1 MAKLTHKQFTSIR
14 NLIEGNAQAYGDKAQ
29 YVYKNK
35 KTEIS
40 FSYNDSLDAF
50 NAIGTAF
57 AGLGL
62 SGKTIAVIGETHP
75 LYVMTYYAT
84 VAGNGVIVPLDK
96 EITEEEIF
104 NFINLSGAEAVVYTS
119 QFNNVLAPEAE
130 KIPGV
135 KYFIPIDGEGENC
148 ESKKVLSMQSV
159 LDFGH
164 AALSAGNTAFLDI
177 EPDLEKVCAIIFTSG
192 TTGTSKGVMLCER
205 NLVAAGNSASQLIT
219 MVNMDTS
226 LLSVLPI
233 NHTYEMTCSHIASG
247 NKGTTTYI
255 NDSLKYVARNMQ
267 KAQPSALVLVP
278 LFVETLA
285 KRIWSNIESKG
296 MTDKVRKGMK
306 LTGAL
311 RKLGID
317 VRKKVFAEIHS
328 AFGGNLSTIISG
340 GAKLDPDYIRDFD
353 AFGIEILEGYGITE
367 CSPLVAVN
375 TPKAKR
381 LGTVGKS
388 VPGCTVKT
396 DAPDGHSEGEL
407 LVKGDNVML
416 GYFNNPEATAE
427 VFTEDGWFKTG
438 DIGTIDKDGF
448 IAITGRKKNII
459 ILSNGKNIYPEE
471 IEQYLA
477 KIEDIAE
484 CVVIG
489 KENESGDVVITAV
502 IYPNM
507 DRYKDAQMQE
517 IHDDLKAKINE
528 VNKQLPIFKQ
538 IREIQ
543 LRDTEFEKTPSR
555 KIKRYKV
562 K

>member
-1 MAKLTHKQFTSIR
+1 MSKLTHKQFTSIR
-14 NLIEGNAQAYGDKAQ
+14 NLITDNARIYGDKPQ
-29 YVYKNK
+29 YVYKRK
-35 KTEIS
+35 KNEIK
-40 FSYNDSLDAF
+40 FTYNDALDTF

-57 AGLGL
+57 SGLGL
-62 SGKTIAVIGETHP
+62 LGKTVAVIGETDP
-75 LYVMTYYAT
+75 YYVMTYYAT

-96 EITEEEIF
+96 EISEEEIF
-104 NFINLSGAEAVVYTS
+104 NFINLSGAEAIVYTS
-119 QFNNVLAPEAE
+119 QFNNVLAPEE
-130 KIPGV
+130 DKIPNV

-148 ESKKVLSMQSV
+148 ESKKVLSMQSL

-164 AALSAGNTAFLDI
+164 AALSAGNTAFLDV
-177 EPDLEKVCAIIFTSG
+177 ETDLEKMCAIIFTSG

-205 NLVAAGNSASQLIT
+205 NLIAAGNAASQLIS
-219 MVNMDTS
+219 MVNSDTN
-226 LLSVLPI
+226 LLCVLPI
-233 NHTYEMTCSHIASG
+233 NHTYEMTCSHIASC

-255 NDSLKYVARNMQ
+255 NESLKYVARNMQ
-267 KAQPSALVLVP
+267 KVQPTALVLVP

-285 KRIWSNIESKG
+285 KKIWANIEAKG
-296 MTDKVRKGMK
+296 MTEKVRKGMK
-306 LTGAL
+306 LTGFL
-311 RKLGID
+311 RKFGID
-317 VRKKVFAEIHS
+317 VRRKVFAEVHS

-340 GAKLDPDYIRDFD
+340 GAKLDADYIRDFD

-367 CSPLVAVN
+367 CSPLVSVN
-375 TPKAKR
+375 IPTAKK
-381 LGTVGKS
+381 LGTVGKP
-388 VPGCTVKT
+388 VPGCQVKT
-396 DAPDGHSEGEL
+396 DAEDERSEGEI

-438 DIGTIDKDGF
+438 DIGTIDKEGF
-448 IAITGRKKNII
+448 ISITGRKKNII

-477 KIEDIAE
+477 KIEEIAE

-489 KENESGDVVITAV
+489 KENSAGDVVITAV
-502 IYPNM
+502 IYPNT
-507 DRYKDAQMQE
+507 DKYQDADMQT